1 MFIQSALYK
10 SGHIKVILKVGL
22 HKKPVKTKKKV
33 LLLIN

>member
-22 HKKPVKTKKKV
+22 HKKPVKTKKSII
-33 LLLIN
+33 IN